1 MSFPAESLWKLI
13 VDAQLLTL
21 EDCHR
26 HHAAWMQQSPNGGD
40 AQDLAEFLVASNVI
54 SKYQASIL
62 LAGRAGPFVYGDYR
76 IYDRIESGRLSG
88 IFRALHVQTMHRVC
102 LQFLTAEQAASPEA
116 VQYLNQKAITTSQ
129 ASAGCPHLLR
139 CYHMVDL
146 GAFKFFVLE
155 DLQGKRVE
163 RYLQQQGAMK
173 PSEACRI
180 VRQAA
185 MGLAKLHGMQ
195 LAHGDVRPSNIWV
208 DAAPQGQKGTVKMV
222 QFPLLR
228 DPLAQPID
236 WRKLVGQGEGKIPAE
251 ADYVAPELIGGGAP
265 DARSDIY
272 QLGCA
277 FYQLL
282 TNKPPFPA
290 DTLRGKLEG
299 HLKEQPAPIH
309 KLNPN
314 VPTDL
319 SKIIGYMMQKKPE
332 MRFQQ
337 VSAVVEKLAP
347 FISTAEAQAQTPP
360 PGRAAAAYDAWLID
374 VLNNAQ
380 AAAQAAAQT
389 AAAQQNYA
397 QQMAAQPQQPQYQ
410 QPMQQPG
417 YMQQHPMQQPMQQG
431 YMQPGQMQPNQMG
444 GQYGAPANPYGQQ
457 PNPYGQQPGQ
467 YEQPN
472 PYGQQPQAPYG
483 QQPAGGFGQQA
494 ASPFGQPAA
503 AAPKPFTPPVAS
515 EPAGPMFPGGAS
527 PTTGEST
534 YRAPPPKGWSPLS
547 LILLAAFV
555 PAAGFGAFFGYR
567 WYSNRDTA
575 SVPDNKTPVTPSG
588 TKPTGTKPKATA
600 TPTPTAT
607 AVAVRPAVVNDKR
620 DKIASVGTEPMYDSP
635 TGGKILNLSH
645 MAPGVQM
652 IVAVRPGE
660 IIKSPESAALF
671 DEKVSGRLGPW
682 LTTSLPAV
690 TGQPN
695 ENIEQVLVGI
705 LDGATAEEVRYAYV
719 VRYLKPVPE
728 ADLLAA
734 WGGPTEEMVG
744 MVKTYVKEATSYY
757 LPSSEGGKVAV
768 IVPKDEM
775 ANVLKYE
782 GQPPQLRIEMEYLL
796 QSGTDTDRHLTILYS
811 PYFLESGGKSLVAGG
826 VQLAMPAADWLLTGQ
841 GLPAMDAPAAEGA
854 DAGGGLADG
863 AAMTPEDVAKPKAI
877 ALSAHFGDSLFY
889 EVRTYN
895 SEANPAQAELAAPL
909 ENRVKEIPKR
919 IENFVL
925 NLPQLSIYSRPVLLK
940 YGAMIR
946 FVDKYVRAG
955 TAEKQIV
962 LRGYMPAVAAHNIVV
977 GANLCMLEIGGGT
990 GGGPLVAVKPAA
1002 AGPALAGVEAAIK
1015 KPMSLTFDRNNLE
1028 VTMQLIA
1035 EEIGVP
1041 IEILGTDLQLEG
1053 ITKNQSFGL
1062 DEKTQPADQILRT
1075 IMKKANP
1082 DGKLVYVIKPKT
1094 PGGPDMIF
1102 ITTRAAVEK
1111 RKDKLPAELVIAAPA
1126 KK

>member
-1 MSFPAESLWKLI
+1 MSFPAESFWKLV

-26 HHAAWMQQSPNGGD
+26 HHAAWMQQSPQGGD

-116 VQYLNQKAITTSQ
+116 VAYLNQKALVTSQ

-139 CYHMVDL
+139 CYHLVDL

-180 VRQAA
+180 IRQAA
-185 MGLAKLHGMQ
+185 LGLAKLHSMQ
-195 LAHGDVRPSNIWV
+195 QAHGDVRPSNIWV
-208 DAAPQGQKGTVKMV
+208 DAAPPGAKGTVKMV

-236 WRKLVGQGEGKIPAE
+236 WRKLVGAGEGKIPSE
-251 ADYVAPELIGGGAP
+251 ADYVAPELIGGGTP

-290 DTLRGKLEG
+290 DTLRAKLEG
-299 HLKEQPAPIH
+299 HLKEQPTPIH

-319 SKIIGYMMQKKPE
+319 SKIIGYMLQKKPE

-337 VSAVVEKLAP
+337 VSAVVDKLAP

-360 PGRAAAAYDAWLID
+360 PGRAAAAYEAWLID

-380 AAAQAAAQT
+380 

-410 QPMQQPG
+410 QPMQQPMQPG
-417 YMQQHPMQQPMQQG
+417 YGQQHPMQQPG
-431 YMQPGQMQPNQMG
+431 YMQPGQMHPGMQAPMG

-457 PNPYGQQPGQ
+457 PNPYGQQPAQ

-472 PYGQQPQAPYG
+472 PYAQQPQAPFG
-483 QQPAGGFGQQA
+483 QPAAAPFGQQA
-494 ASPFGQPAA
+494 AAPFGQPAA
-503 AAPKPFTPPVAS
+503 AAPNPFTPPTVGPAS
-515 EPAGPMFPGGAS
+515 SGPTFPTSSGAAS
-527 PTTGEST
+527 GEAA
-534 YRAPPPKGWSPLS
+534 YRTPPPPKPRSPLG

-555 PAAGFGAFFGYR
+555 PAAGFGGYFGYR
-567 WYSNRDTA
+567 WYSNRETA
-575 SVPDNKTPVTPSG
+575 SVEPGPKLPVGPTGTPKPSP
-588 TKPTGTKPKATA
+588 TKPTGTPKAT
-600 TPTPTAT
+600 PNAT
-607 AVAVRPAVVNDKR
+607 AVAAKSVVIEKR
-620 DKIASVGTEPMYDSP
+620 DKIASVGADPMYDSP
-635 TGGKILNLSH
+635 TAGKILNLSH

-652 IVAVRPGE
+652 VIALRPGE
-660 IIKSPESAALF
+660 IMKSPDSATLF
-671 DEKVSGRLGPW
+671 DEKISGRVGPW

-695 ENIEQVLVGI
+695 ENIDQVLVGV
-705 LDGATAEEVRYAYV
+705 LDGANADEVRYAYV
-719 VRYLKPVPE
+719 VRYAKQVPE

-744 MVKTYVKEATSYY
+744 TVKTYVKEATSYY
-757 LPSSEGGKVAV
+757 LPASEGGRVAV
-768 IVPKDEM
+768 IVPKEEM
-775 ANVLKYE
+775 ANVLKYD
-782 GQPPQLRIEMEYLL
+782 GSPPQLRLELEYLL
-796 QSGTDTDRHLTILYS
+796 QSGTDSDRHLTILYT
-811 PYFLESGGKSLVAGG
+811 PYFLESGGKSLVSGG
-826 VQLAMPAADWLLTGQ
+826 VQQAMPAANWLLTGV
-841 GLPAMDAPAAEGA
+841 GLPPLDAPAAEGA
-854 DAGGGLADG
+854 EAGGGLADG
-863 AAMTPEDVAKPKAI
+863 AALTAEDGAPPKAI
-877 ALSAHFGDSLFY
+877 ALSAHFGESLFY
-889 EVRTYN
+889 EIRAYN
-895 SEANPAQAELAAPL
+895 SEANSAQEVLAQPL
-909 ENRVKEIPKR
+909 ANRVKEIPKR
-919 IENFVL
+919 IEDFVL
-925 NLPQLSIYSRPVLLK
+925 NLPQLSAYSRPVLFK
-940 YGAMIR
+940 YAAMIR

-977 GANLCMLEIGGGT
+977 GANLCLLEIGGGVAT
-990 GGGPLVAVKPAA
+990 GPLVAAKPAA
-1002 AGPALAGVEAAIK
+1002 AAGPQTAEQKIK

-1035 EEIGVP
+1035 EEIQVP

-1075 IMKKANP
+1075 IMLKANP

-1094 PGGPDMIF
+1094 PGGEDMIF

-1111 RKDKLPAELVIAAPA
+1111 RKDKLPPELVLA
-1126 KK
+1126 K

>member
-26 HHAAWMQQSPNGGD
+26 HHAAWMQQSPQGGD

-116 VQYLNQKAITTSQ
+116 VAYLNQKAITTSQ

-139 CYHMVDL
+139 CYHLVDL

-180 VRQAA
+180 IRQAA
-185 MGLAKLHGMQ
+185 MGLAKLHSVQ
-195 LAHGDVRPSNIWV
+195 QAHGEVRPSNIWV

-236 WRKLVGQGEGKIPAE
+236 WRKLVGQGEGKIPSE
-251 ADYVAPELIGGGAP
+251 ADYVAPELIAGGTP

-277 FYQLL
+277 FYQML

-290 DTLRGKLEG
+290 ETLRAKLEG
-299 HLKEQPAPIH
+299 HLKEQPTPIH

-337 VSAVVEKLAP
+337 MSAVVDKLAP

-360 PGRAAAAYDAWLID
+360 PGRAAAAYEAWLVE
-374 VLNNAQ
+374 VLNSSQ
-380 AAAQAAAQT
+380 AAAQAASQAAAQ

-417 YMQQHPMQQPMQQG
+417 YMQHPMQQPG
-431 YMQPGQMQPNQMG
+431 YMQPGQMPAPMG

-467 YEQPN
+467 FEQPN
-472 PYGQQPQAPYG
+472 PYGQQPQTPFG
-483 QQPAGGFGQQA
+483 QQPAAAGFGQQA
-494 ASPFGQPAA
+494 AAPFGQQPAA
-503 AAPKPFTPPVAS
+503 GAPKPFTPPTVGPA
-515 EPAGPMFPGGAS
+515 PAGPAFPAGPG
-527 PTTGEST
+527 PTAGEST
-534 YRAPPPKGWSPLS
+534 FRAPPPKPRSPLG
-547 LILLAAFV
+547 LILLAAFI
-555 PAAGFGAFFGYR
+555 PAAGFAGYFGYR
-567 WYSNRDTA
+567 WYSNRETA
-575 SVPDNKTPVTPSG
+575 SVPENKTPVTPPTGTRPTG
-588 TKPTGTKPKATA
+588 TKPTGTPKA
-600 TPTPTAT
+600 TPTAT
-607 AVAVRPAVVNDKR
+607 AVATRPAVVNDKR

-635 TGGKILNLSH
+635 TSGKILNLSH

-652 IVAVRPGE
+652 VVALRPGE

-671 DEKVSGRLGPW
+671 DEKVSGRIGPW
-682 LTTSLPAV
+682 LTTSLPAI

-744 MVKTYVKEATSYY
+744 MVKTYAKEATSYY

-768 IVPKDEM
+768 IVPKDEI

-782 GQPPQLRIEMEYLL
+782 GSPPQLRLELEYLL
-796 QSGTDTDRHLTILYS
+796 QSGTDTDRHLTILYT

-826 VQLAMPAADWLLTGQ
+826 LQLAMPAANWLLTGQ
-841 GLPAMDAPAAEGA
+841 GLPALDAAPAEGA
-854 DAGGGLADG
+854 EAGGGLADG
-863 AAMTPEDVAKPKAI
+863 AAMTAEDAAPPKAI
-877 ALSAHFGDSLFY
+877 ALSAHFGESLFY

-895 SEANPAQAELAAPL
+895 AEANPAQEVLAQPL
-909 ENRVKEIPKR
+909 ANRVKEIPKR

-946 FVDKYVRAG
+946 FVDKFVRAG

-977 GANLCMLEIGGGT
+977 GANLCLLEIGGGAAA
-990 GGGPLVAVKPAA
+990 GPLVAASPKAA
-1002 AGPALAGVEAAIK
+1002 VPAGPQTAEQKIK

-1094 PGGPDMIF
+1094 PGGEDMIF

-1111 RKDKLPAELVIAAPA
+1111 RKDKLPPELVI
-1126 KK
+1126 K